1 MTFLAGSIRVFALQ
15 RVPRLLVVK
24 LFLSWLPMNQIE
36 IFAVVLQVAPHA
48 VFPVGILHSEPR
60 VIAVVVGQA
69 LRDFFVAVQAL
80 KRWRARTK
88 LMATCALR
96 RATE

>member
-1 MTFLAGSIRVFALQ
+1 MFALQ
-15 RVPRLLVVK
+15 HISRLLVIK

-48 VFPVGILHSEPR
+48 VFSVGILHSEPR

-69 LRDFFVAVQAL
+69 LRDFFVAVQAF
-80 KRWRARTK
+80 KRWRARAK
-88 LMATCALR
+88 LMATCALC
-96 RATE
+96 RAAE